1 MRDKALRLRWFHFC
15 FFRHRAYVDQ
25 SLVDPSHW
33 LPSIRHSIRKK
44 LPLAPVIVSHACDY
58 HPGSLRRHS
67 STINSMRVHDL
78 VA

>member
-33 LPSIRHSIRKK
+33 LPSIRHSIRK
-44 LPLAPVIVSHACDY
+44 
-58 HPGSLRRHS
+58 S
-67 STINSMRVHDL
+67 SR
-78 VA
+78 